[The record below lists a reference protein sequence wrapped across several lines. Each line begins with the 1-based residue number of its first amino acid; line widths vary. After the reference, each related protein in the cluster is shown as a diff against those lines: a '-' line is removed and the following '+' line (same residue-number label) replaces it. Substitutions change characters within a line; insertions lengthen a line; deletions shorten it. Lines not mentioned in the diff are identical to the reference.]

1 MNFSFSFLLT
11 ALAAGAK
18 KIPVTLLLSSAP
30 MLSGCVI
37 GLFIALARFFRV
49 PVLAVLFR
57 WTVTIVKGIP
67 IVLILLVF
75 YVWAALLYEPAMRF
89 LGIEAA
95 FRNLNK
101 ALIAIA
107 ALSVYAI
114 VGLSEAFRGGLA
126 SVKKGQFDAAYA
138 AGLNLRQTL
147 LRIVLPQALP
157 AALPMMGNI
166 FIALTKAAALASMV
180 SVIDVMNAAVIS
192 ANRNY
197 RFLEAYVAAAL
208 IYWAICVLIE
218 KIFFML
224 EKYFARKT
232 GNIHV

>member
-11 ALAAGAK
+11 ALAAGAS

-30 MLSGCVI
+30 MLAGCVI

-49 PVLAVLFR
+49 PVLAVLFH
-57 WTVTIVKGIP
+57 WGVTIVKGIP
-67 IVLILLVF
+67 VVLILLVF
-75 YVWAALLYEPAMRF
+75 YVWTAFFYEPVMRF
-89 LGIEAA
+89 FGSAAA
-95 FRNLNK
+95 FKNLNK

-114 VGLSEAFRGGLA
+114 VGLSEAFRCGLA
-126 SVKKGQFDAAYA
+126 SVRKGQFDAAYA

-147 LRIVLPQALP
+147 LCVVLPQALP
-157 AALPMMGNI
+157 AALPMTGNI

-192 ANRNY
+192 ANSSY
-197 RFLEAYVAAAL
+197 RFLEAYIAAAL

-218 KIFFML
+218 KIFFAL
-224 EKYFARKT
+224 EKYFARKI
-232 GNIHV
+232 GDIHG

>member
-11 ALAAGAK
+11 ALAAGAA
-18 KIPVTLLLSSAP
+18 KIPVTLLLSTAP
-30 MLSGCVI
+30 MIAGCVI

-49 PVLAVLFR
+49 PALAFLFR
-57 WTVTIVKGIP
+57 WGVTIVKGIP
-67 IVLILLVF
+67 VVLILLVF
-75 YVWAALLYEPAMRF
+75 YVWTAVSYEPVMRF
-89 LGIEAA
+89 FGSAAA

-138 AGLNLRQTL
+138 AGLNPRQTL
-147 LRIVLPQALP
+147 LRVVLPQALP

-192 ANRNY
+192 ATSNY

-218 KIFFML
+218 KIFLAL

-232 GNIHV
+232 RNVHE